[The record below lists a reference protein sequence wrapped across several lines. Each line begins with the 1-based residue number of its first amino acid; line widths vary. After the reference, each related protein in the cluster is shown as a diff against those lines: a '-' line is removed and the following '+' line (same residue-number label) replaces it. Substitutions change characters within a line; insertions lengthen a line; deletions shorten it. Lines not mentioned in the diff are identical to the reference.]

1 MLFIKSLAL
10 IIIFLIHSSSSE
22 QSKIPLTSEEQSLF
36 IRKTFSWIHGH
47 DIIDTCIV
55 LNFGFD
61 SPLPWPQVDM
71 IYSSKYFDNLYK
83 LVLGEI

>member
-1 MLFIKSLAL
+1 MIFIKLL
-10 IIIFLIHSSSSE
+10 TLIFLIHSSHSE
-22 QSKIPLTSEEQSLF
+22 QLKFPPQKTLTGEEQFLF
-36 IRKTFSWIHGH
+36 IRKAFSWIHGH

-71 IYSSKYFDNLYK
+71 IYSSKYLMTICINWF
-83 LVLGEI
+83 